1 MQRKIILGLLLLL
14 VLILQYAFWGGR
26 NNVIDLVYLQ
36 QTLAELNMRNQALR
50 LRNDRLHIDVND
62 IKNRLS
68 AIEARARSE
77 LGLIKPGETYYQ
89 IVSPDVRN

>member
-1 MQRKIILGLLLLL
+1 MQRKIILGLLVLL

-36 QTLAELNMRNQALR
+36 QTLAELNMQNQALR

>member
-1 MQRKIILGLLLLL
+1 MQRKIILGLLVLL

>member
-1 MQRKIILGLLLLL
+1 
-14 VLILQYAFWGGR
+14 LILQYAFWGGR

>member
-1 MQRKIILGLLLLL
+1 MQRKIILGLLVLL

-89 IVSPDVRN
+89 IVSPDVRD

>member
-1 MQRKIILGLLLLL
+1 MQRKIILGLLVLL

-36 QTLAELNMRNQALR
+36 QTLAELNMQNQALR

-89 IVSPDVRN
+89 IVSPDVRD

>member
-1 MQRKIILGLLLLL
+1 MQRKIILGLLVLL

-89 IVSPDVRN
+89 IVSPGVRD

>member
-1 MQRKIILGLLLLL
+1 MQRKIILGLLVLL

-36 QTLAELNMRNQALR
+36 QTLAELNIRNQALR

-89 IVSPDVRN
+89 IVSPDVRD

>member
-1 MQRKIILGLLLLL
+1 MQRKIILGLLVSL

-89 IVSPDVRN
+89 IVSPDVRD